1 VLSPDPSPFGGITR
15 RRVLVDVS
23 RGLALFA
30 LLGAASTACGTNP
43 PPEPDPLEQQAQ
55 LARHDSEL
63 AAAAAKAAPPAL
75 APALTEVAAERG
87 RHATALAEEI
97 ARVAGKPS
105 ATTTPTTPT
114 TPSAAAAPPPA
125 VADVVAALRSSA
137 DSATKLAPSLTGYRA
152 GLLGSIAASCVT
164 AYTVALPSG
173 KAGQ

>member
-1 VLSPDPSPFGGITR
+1 MSPDPSPFPGITR
-15 RRVLVDVS
+15 RRVLVEGG
-23 RGLALFA
+23 RGLALLA
-30 LLGAASTACGTNP
+30 LLGAANTACGTNP
-43 PPEPDPLEQQAQ
+43 PPEPDPLEQQAE

-75 APALTEVAAERG
+75 VPALTEVAAERG
-87 RHATALAEEI
+87 QHARALDQEI
-97 ARVAGKPS
+97 ARLAGKPS
-105 ATTTPTTPT
+105 STTSSSTT
-114 TPSAAAAPPPA
+114 TPSAAAAPPPS

-137 DSATKLAPSLTGYRA
+137 DSATKLAPTLSGYRA

>member
-1 VLSPDPSPFGGITR
+1 MLSPHPSPFGGITR
-15 RRVLVDVS
+15 RRVLLDGG

-43 PPEPDPLEQQAQ
+43 PPEPDPLERQAE

-63 AAAAAKAAPPAL
+63 AASAAKAAPPAL

-97 ARVAGKPS
+97 ARVAGKPAPTTTTT
-105 ATTTPTTPT
+105 ATTTT
-114 TPSAAAAPPPA
+114 SAAAAAPT
-125 VADVVAALRSSA
+125 VADVVAALRISA
-137 DSATKLAPSLTGYRA
+137 DSATKLAPTLTGYRA
-152 GLLGSIAASCVT
+152 GLLGSIAASCVS